1 MQFFPKI
8 WLREEKSP
16 SLDSV
21 LKEILGFTPK
31 NKSLY
36 QTAFTHRSVN
46 HKNEEGIYINFERL
60 EFLGDSVIDTVV
72 AHHLYSELNHDDEG
86 ELTKMKSKIVSRE
99 KLNFIGKEI
108 GLLHHLH
115 CTGNKDNFGDD
126 IHGNIL
132 EALIGAV
139 LIDKG
144 YERCKKVVFKLI
156 LDPHISLN
164 EVKKEII
171 SYKSVLIEWSQKE
184 KQNVQFLTEKEDS
197 KDSTINYYCKLMIN
211 DQLMIKV
218 REVSKKKAEEK
229 AAKRAYKVMRIKDQ
243 I

>member
-8 WLREEKSP
+8 WSKEKETS
-16 SLDSV
+16 SLDGI
-21 LKEILGFTPK
+21 LKEILGYTPK
-31 NKSLY
+31 DKPLY

-46 HKNEEGIYINFERL
+46 LKNEAGVFINFERL

-72 AHHLYSELNHDDEG
+72 AHYLYKELNHDNEG

-99 KLNFIGKEI
+99 KLNFIGKELD
-108 GLLHHLH
+108 LLDHLH
-115 CTGNKDNFGDD
+115 CTGNKENFGDD
-126 IHGNIL
+126 IYGNIL

-144 YERCKKVVFKLI
+144 YERCKKIVHKII
-156 LDPHISLN
+156 LEPHISLTDI
-164 EVKKEII
+164 KKEII
-171 SYKSVLIEWSQKE
+171 SYKSVLIEWGQKE
-184 KQNVQFLTEKEDS
+184 KQHIQFLTEKEDS
-197 KDSTINYYCKLMIN
+197 KDSTINYYCKLMLN
-211 DQLMIKV
+211 DKLLIKV
-218 REVSKKKAEEK
+218 RAVSKKKAEEK